1 MKNLIHQLKSRALV
15 RNSIVSGFLKPLS
28 MLLSYAYV
36 PIVLHYLGEE
46 MYGAWTTILSVLS
59 WISYFDIGIGN
70 GLRNKLTE
78 SIALKET
85 DRSKKLVS
93 SAYLMLAAVVLA
105 AGTVMITVSAFLNWN
120 RILGLTT
127 EYKQI
132 KLVVLLSMLFV
143 CVNFV
148 LSLCRVVM
156 FSLQKAAMAGFMD
169 ICSQLISLLGVIVI
183 SSFTTGNL
191 LLVGIV
197 SGGSTAV
204 SCLLFSAVLYSRHKE
219 LAPSVRMADRTVG
232 KEVSMLGV
240 QFFVIQI
247 CGLVLFSTDNLII
260 SNLYGAENV
269 TPYSIVN
276 KLFTAVITVHAA
288 VLTPFWSALTKAK
301 AEKQSTQIK
310 KITRFSLVLMLPFM
324 CGAVFL
330 ALIFRPLT
338 TLWLHEELECSDL
351 MIWLGAVYCVIYIWA
366 NTFGILSNG
375 MNIVKGPMIVAVI
388 QATVNIPLSLYLAV
402 NAGMQS
408 EGILLG
414 TIISMMISAAS
425 VPFFFAKKTR
435 KEFSVSK

>member
-1 MKNLIHQLKSRALV
+1 MKNLIHQLKSRALL
-15 RNSIVSGFLKPLS
+15 RNFIASGFLKPLS

-78 SIALKET
+78 SIALNENG
-85 DRSKKLVS
+85 RSKKLVS
-93 SAYLMLAAVVLA
+93 SAYLMLAAVVLG
-105 AGTVMITVSAFLNWN
+105 AGTVMMTVSAFLDWN
-120 RILGLTT
+120 SVLGLTT
-127 EYKQI
+127 EYQEI

-169 ICSQLISLLGVIVI
+169 ISSQLISLLGVIVI

-197 SGGSTAV
+197 SGGSTTL

-219 LAPSVRMADRTVG
+219 LAPSVRMADKTVG
-232 KEVSMLGV
+232 KEVTTLGA

-247 CGLVLFSTDNLII
+247 CGLVLFTTDNLII

-276 KLFTAVITVHAA
+276 KLFTAVMTVHAA
-288 VLTPFWSALTKAK
+288 ILTPFWSAVTKAK
-301 AEKQSTQIK
+301 AERQSDQIR
-310 KITRFSLVLMLPFM
+310 KITRFSLLLMLPFM
-324 CGAVFL
+324 CGAIFL

-338 TLWLHEELECSDL
+338 TLWLHEELECSNL
-351 MIWLGAVYCVIYIWA
+351 MIWLGCIYCFLHIWC

-375 MNIVKGPMIVAVI
+375 MNIVKEPMYVAIIQAVI
-388 QATVNIPLSLYLAV
+388 NIPLSLLLAIHF
-402 NAGMQS
+402 GMQS

-414 TIISMMISAAS
+414 TIISMLISAIS
-425 VPFFFAKKTR
+425 VPLILVKAIR
-435 KEFSVSK
+435 ILVEGS